1 MSGVFFMVKYFVK
14 DLQEEHKHI
23 TKELN
28 IFNSEID
35 STDNLPDVLEMLK
48 RFLRKNLAYIN
59 RHLKKEKA
67 FYKHLDKQLGNKVV
81 LEELTASNELIM
93 EEIDRLRGIGEDSNI
108 VEVKGFIKEFT
119 DDMKDRMSIEEETL
133 FKIAD
138 YALEEGMFE

>member
-1 MSGVFFMVKYFVK
+1 MVKYFVK